1 MKHFS
6 HKLTEKYTIAL
17 LDLFDDMQISYRKS
31 DGSSQ
36 YVTIPLKFRSRE
48 RAANLSEQETEEII
62 KGNTGIIPRL
72 SLVLNTIEK
81 APERTTNKYIRSHEI
96 QFEDGLKYTLNSV
109 AYNWSF
115 SILLLARTVTESS
128 QIIEQIAPMFR
139 PSYTLNI
146 NEIEML
152 EEPTTIPL
160 DLLDIQMDIQDE
172 HDDDDIRTIVT
183 EFSFTLRG
191 NMYLPIKEQHVIEHM
206 KVYLDNWFMDNTNEY
221 EKSVLFEK
229 TGSIHPDGTKEI
241 SDLEVTDLRPV
252 ISAVDPTM
260 APVIQNIVKYMKEDE
275 PLECSVGEIIELR
288 GVVQDKDN
296 EGEEIIY
303 VWTTTS
309 GMITSNSYLVQYKG
323 LEEGTHTITL
333 VVQDYHGN
341 QALPFTKNIV
351 VTA

>member
-6 HKLTEKYTIAL
+6 HKLTEKYAVAL
-17 LDLFDDMQISYRKS
+17 LDLFDDLQVAYTKS
-31 DGSSQ
+31 NNDTQ

-48 RAANLSEQETEEII
+48 RAANLSEQETQEII
-62 KGNTGIIPRL
+62 KGNTSIIPRL
-72 SLVLNTIEK
+72 SLILNSIDK
-81 APERTTNKYIRSHEI
+81 SPERTTNKYIRSHEI
-96 QFEDGLKYTLNSV
+96 KFDDGLKYTLNSV
-109 AYNWSF
+109 AYDWSF
-115 SILLLARTVTESS
+115 TLLLLTRTITETS

-146 NEIEML
+146 NEIEIL
-152 EEPTTIPL
+152 EEPTTVPL
-160 DLLDIQMDIQDE
+160 ELLDIQMDVQDDF
-172 HDDDDIRTIVT
+172 DDDNIRMIVS
-183 EFSFTLRG
+183 EFNFVLRG

-206 KVYLDNWFMDNTNEY
+206 KIYLANWFMDNTNEY
-221 EKSVLFEK
+221 EKSVLFEQ
-229 TGSIHPDGTKEI
+229 TGSINPDGTKEL

-252 ISAVDPTM
+252 IDKNDPTM
-260 APVIQNIVKYMKEDE
+260 APAIQNIVKYMDEDS

-288 GVVQDKDN
+288 GSVKDKDN

-303 VWTTTS
+303 VWTTSS

-323 LEEGTHTITL
+323 LEVGTHTITL

-351 VTA
+351 VS